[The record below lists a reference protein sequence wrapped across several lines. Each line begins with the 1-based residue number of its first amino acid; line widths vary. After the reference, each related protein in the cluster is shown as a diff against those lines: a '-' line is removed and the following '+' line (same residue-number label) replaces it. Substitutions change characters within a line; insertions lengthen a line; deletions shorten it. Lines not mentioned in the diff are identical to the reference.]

1 MAQRLIVEGK
11 DAIVL
16 SNILMKRELQPP
28 KGYGSLLKYK
38 NEFVKE
44 AGSISKVETVLVE
57 ELQSPDVTH
66 IGIIVDANNVGA
78 NARFDFLKNIIEKTL
93 DEKLPPEIT
102 LDPSGITFQILD
114 NLSIGIWIMPDNQS
128 QGYLEHFVGGLIQS
142 ENSIW
147 KFANEKVDELMD
159 TAFCEFT
166 EVKKQKALLHTY
178 LAWEKTPGL
187 PMGTA
192 VNANFLNAESPS
204 ADAFVSWFENTFEFE
219 D

>member
-16 SNILMKRELQPP
+16 SNILMKRNLQPP
-28 KGYGSLLKYK
+28 KDYEVPLKYK

-57 ELQSPDVTH
+57 ELQSTDVTH

-78 NARFDFLKNIIEKTL
+78 SARLDSIKSIIEKTL
-93 DEKLPPEIT
+93 DEKLPSEII
-102 LDPSGITFQILD
+102 LNSSGITFQIL
-114 NLSIGIWIMPDNQS
+114 NLSIGIWIMPDNQN
-128 QGYLEHFVGGLIQS
+128 QGYLEHFVCGLIPE
-142 ENSIW
+142 ENPVW
-147 KFANEKVDELMD
+147 KFTNEKVDELMSS
-159 TAFCEFT
+159 TFCEFA

-178 LAWEKTPGL
+178 LAWKKSPGL

-192 VNANFLNAESPS
+192 VEANYLNAASTS
-204 ADAFVSWFENTFEFE
+204 AGAFVSWFQQTFDFE